1 MTPTAAARSRPSRL
15 TAARRR
21 RIPALLL
28 TAALVCTPGA
38 AGGLRAQLEH
48 LPWILKYNSGQNVQP
63 IFHGW
68 SRNPGG
74 GFAMHF
80 GYLNRNYVEA
90 LHVPVG
96 PGNALGPNEPGGPG
110 GGGGLDRGQPTFFYP
125 RFHNF
130 AFSVAVPSDWG
141 GRELVWSVTVR
152 GRTDRAVAWLQPEWE
167 IGDPAQGNPF
177 VQTDPPNRP
186 PSIAVPAVAPVA
198 LPAAAT
204 LTAEVADDGLPA
216 GAREVRELAVGQ
228 ETPPTLRPGPGAAQ
242 SPVNLP
248 QLPAAPDRTT
258 ARRLPDPRP
267 EGVSVSW
274 IVWRGPAAAAFEPA
288 HSPARDG
295 RTTTSAR
302 FARPGT
308 YVLRATATDRM
319 LSATAAVTVTV
330 REP

>member
-1 MTPTAAARSRPSRL
+1 MGTFRRAGRPL
-15 TAARRR
+15 V
-21 RIPALLL
+21 PAV
-28 TAALVCTPGA
+28 ALACVIGA
-38 AGGLRAQLEH
+38 AGAAGAQLEH

-74 GFAMHF
+74 GFDMHF

-96 PGNALGPNEPGGPG
+96 PGNRFESGAV
-110 GGGGLDRGQPTFFYP
+110 DQGQPTRFRP

-130 AFSVAVPSDWG
+130 AFRVGVPADWG
-141 GRELVWSVTVR
+141 DRELVWSVTAH

-167 IGDPAQGNPF
+167 IDDPAAGIAF
-177 VQTDPPNRP
+177 LQTDPPNRP
-186 PSIAVPAVAPVA
+186 PSIAVSPVAPVA

-204 LTAEVADDGLPA
+204 LRAEVADDGRPA
-216 GAREVRELAVGQ
+216 GPREVRELAVGQ
-228 ETPPTLRPGPGAAQ
+228 ETPPTLLPGPGAVE

-274 IVWRGPAAAAFEPA
+274 IVWRGPAGAVFEPV
-288 HSPARDG
+288 HSPAENG
-295 RTTTSAR
+295 RTATTAR

-319 LSATAAVTVTV
+319 LSATADVTVTV
-330 REP
+330 RAPAAAQP